1 MDRRTALKQS
11 ALWMGYGMAASVFS
25 GALTGCVV
33 DTGDSWKP
41 EFFSQ
46 EEGDFIAEIAEHI
59 LPATDTPGAKAL
71 LVHRFLDKVIA
82 NTFSEEAQK
91 EFREGLT
98 SLGQACKNL
107 TGKSFTEGGQKERDD
122 FLTSQEEK
130 ELKPDK
136 YLWGN
141 KIASGGEPDFY
152 RQLKGLCLFGFF
164 SSEAIGKNVLNYVPV
179 PGKFIGCVPLEEIGN
194 AWTF

>member
-11 ALWMGYGMAASVFS
+11 ALLMGYGMSASVFS
-25 GALTGCVV
+25 GMLTGCEVE
-33 DTGDSWKP
+33 TGDDWKP

-46 EEGDFIAEIAEHI
+46 AEGAFVAEIAEHI
-59 LPATDTPGAKAL
+59 LPATDTPGAKEL

-82 NTFSEEAQK
+82 NTFTEEAQ
-91 EFREGLT
+91 EAFRTGLA
-98 SLGQACKNL
+98 SLDGACVSL
-107 TGKSFTEGGQKERDD
+107 TGKPFVEGGKKERDE
-122 FLTSQEEK
+122 FLSSQEAK
-130 ELKPDK
+130 ELKPDQ

-141 KIASGGEPDFY
+141 KIASGGEPNFY

-179 PGKFIGCVPLEEIGN
+179 PGKYIGCVPLEEIGN